1 MRRAAGTVTDR
12 EEASNWLAYTYYYV
26 RMLKS
31 PTLYSVP
38 LAELEADPLLEQ
50 RRMDL
55 VHTAATI
62 LDKCNLIKVR
72 PWPRAVW
79 SRHRRLPGSFRAIH
93 FFLLPRNDCRST
105 TKSRAASR

>member
-1 MRRAAGTVTDR
+1 MAGTVTDR

-72 PWPRAVW
+72 PLRPRAVR
-79 SRHRRLPGSFRAIH
+79 SPRRRQPRSPRAMPLSH
-93 FFLLPRNDCRST
+93 GLPRGACRTST
-105 TKSRAASR
+105 TKSRAASK